1 MAAGYKLN
9 AYSWKFM
16 VCIFNTISHSQTHG
30 PRGLSVVSHHRK
42 RDTPQDEAPQPA
54 HPAAHQPAVR
64 SCGKGVKGNRLVK

>member
-30 PRGLSVVSHHRK
+30 PEGCLLSHIIENVIPRKMKHRN
-42 RDTPQDEAPQPA
+42 QPTLLPTNLSSGPMEKA
-54 HPAAHQPAVR
+54 SKEIA
-64 SCGKGVKGNRLVK
+64 L